1 MRTRTRFS
9 FLAVALLLCASCSSI
24 KNTPGGR
31 PPDNAFCD
39 QIDFGAGSV
48 WVCAASPALLDQQRQ
63 LAAKTKAAQVQK

>member
-1 MRTRTRFS
+1 MRTRTRS
-9 FLAVALLLCASCSSI
+9 TLAVALLALCAACSSI

-48 WVCAASPALLDQQRQ
+48 WVCAASPLLLDQQRQ
-63 LAAKTKAAQVQK
+63 LAAKTKAAQVQQ